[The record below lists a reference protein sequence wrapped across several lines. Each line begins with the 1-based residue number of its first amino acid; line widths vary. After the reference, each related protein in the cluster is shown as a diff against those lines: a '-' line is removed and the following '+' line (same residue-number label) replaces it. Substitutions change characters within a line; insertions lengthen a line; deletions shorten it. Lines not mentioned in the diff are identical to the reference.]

1 MKHIVSTGAGLVLSD
16 QSFSSEIASESTQP
30 TLK

>member
-1 MKHIVSTGAGLVLSD
+1 MKHIVSTGAGLVLSGPC
-16 QSFSSEIASESTQP
+16 FSSEIASESTQP